1 VPVVFI
7 PSLLRGLTDG
17 ATQVRVGGK
26 NLRELL
32 ANLDAMHPGMK
43 ERLTDDEGR
52 IRPEIVAA
60 IDGETEH
67 MGLLEPLSEDTEVHF
82 IPAIGGG

>member
-1 VPVVFI
+1 MPVVFI

-17 ATQVRVGGK
+17 ATRVHVDGK

-32 ANLDAMHPGMK
+32 DNLEALHPGMK

-60 IDGETEH
+60 INGETEH
-67 MGLLEPLSEDTEVHF
+67 MGLLEPLHEDTEVHF